1 MDESTSRAAILTSVG
16 ERLVS
21 QRARLGIDIEDAARD
36 AGLDIERLAEAEA
49 GELALDDGELRR
61 LADAYGIDVTGF
73 FGGRVTPL
81 SYLAGA

>member
-1 MDESTSRAAILTSVG
+1 MDDDLLARVG

-21 QRARLGIDIEDAARD
+21 FRTIRGISLEEAAAHASID
-36 AGLDIERLAEAEA
+36 LQRLAEAES
-49 GELALDDGELRR
+49 GDGALDDRELRA
-61 LADAYGIDVTGF
+61 LADAYGVDATAF